1 MTTEDIIICIFCYVD
16 DRMSDIKKRANAKL
30 YPSEWVTIG
39 ILFALKGNHF
49 RAFYRWL
56 YRDYNAL
63 FGGLPERTRLQRL
76 LRNHQHW

>member
-1 MTTEDIIICIFCYVD
+1 
-16 DRMSDIKKRANAKL
+16 MSDIKKRANAKL